1 MRYVQIRQNYPTA
14 YNKTLY
20 YGATLIA
27 FRDSRLNLFQAIKDR
42 LSALLT
48 LNNNFNTMLGTFN
61 TRVTQFYSAVNTL
74 NNLITNTLNGLLVSS
89 NCQSVSS
96 KLRFTYNVF
105 CVNFMGQVVK
115 LCLCCLL
122 LLGLMFGAILAG
134 SRFGMIYAE
143 A

>member
-1 MRYVQIRQNYPTA
+1 
-14 YNKTLY
+14 
-20 YGATLIA
+20 
-27 FRDSRLNLFQAIKDR
+27 
-42 LSALLT
+42 
-48 LNNNFNTMLGTFN
+48 MLGTFN

-89 NCQSVSS
+89 NCQSVSG
-96 KLRFTYNVF
+96 KLRFTYNVL

-134 SRFGMIYAE
+134 SRFGMIYA
-143 A
+143 